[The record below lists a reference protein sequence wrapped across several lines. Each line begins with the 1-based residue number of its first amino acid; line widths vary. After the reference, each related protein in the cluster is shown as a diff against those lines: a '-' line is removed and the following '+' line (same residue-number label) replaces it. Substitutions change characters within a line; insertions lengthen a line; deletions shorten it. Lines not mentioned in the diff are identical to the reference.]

1 MLCMRLY
8 SGVLCFRIQIYIS
21 NTWTLAIYLVLERT
35 QHCPWPEDG
44 WECKTRTLYF
54 SWKKM
59 KNYSCQKIISS
70 SEYHIFIAVCAKMW
84 WEGWE
89 YFEKKKNNFSLK
101 NSILSIV
108 MAFSWIVPICYI
120 LRMWLSNWNT
130 TLTSTQRG
138 PCTCDLYW
146 HHTDLPAEGWLRTRD
161 LFMHNWK
168 GWVLQHGQ
176 FLEPHVYAKR
186 QCTSI

>member
-1 MLCMRLY
+1 MLPNSNLH
-8 SGVLCFRIQIYIS
+8 IQYLNPCYLPS
-21 NTWTLAIYLVLERT
+21 FGKDATLPMAWRWVRM
-35 QHCPWPEDG
+35 QNS
-44 WECKTRTLYF
+44 YF
-54 SWKKM
+54 VFFVKKM